1 MALYDAQVT
10 RETKVGAGL
19 NRTCLA
25 KRATWG
31 KRERVSNALFE
42 GWLAHRR
49 GQNQLTLMYQL
60 SVNAEAKKGKDIHT
74 LMDSLAHAPCSARG
88 SCGDCTGKGNVEA
101 DVQCGWC
108 DLTQTCE
115 EGTGRG
121 PHDWD
126 CSNTRASTST
136 LPWHYGPNHN
146 EQQCPRHPPMNTTAF
161 THDSPRPRESELE
174 GLEYPEA
181 THAQVMLSLFSV
193 FSVFSVFPIPK
204 DFCRCVTDFCSIISV
219 TLGIPA

>member
-1 MALYDAQVT
+1 MIDYLSSAQLQCTHATARVTLHQKALGVVVKEVALYDAQVT

-88 SCGDCTGKGNVEA
+88 SCGDCTGKVREVFLIHVG
-101 DVQCGWC
+101 
-108 DLTQTCE
+108 
-115 EGTGRG
+115 GT
-121 PHDWD
+121 
-126 CSNTRASTST
+126 
-136 LPWHYGPNHN
+136 
-146 EQQCPRHPPMNTTAF
+146 
-161 THDSPRPRESELE
+161 
-174 GLEYPEA
+174 
-181 THAQVMLSLFSV
+181 
-193 FSVFSVFPIPK
+193 
-204 DFCRCVTDFCSIISV
+204 RCVPSSTDNNYEQTGSDHVDC
-219 TLGIPA
+219 